1 MGKATGQLLI
11 TARNVMTKPH
21 ASGIQ
26 PYLKMTTPLVGALA
40 IAISAVMVPHSAFA
54 QAKRAKKKGDDKP
67 KFEDVTLT
75 TKDGVFLRCSY
86 YPGADTK
93 TTVPIMVL
101 HGWGSSRSELHPF
114 ALYLQ
119 SLKHA
124 VLVPDLRGHGRSTQQ
139 RNPRPGEPDL
149 EIKADKMR
157 RPEIERMGLDVEA
170 CKQFLMEKNNAG
182 ELNIEQL
189 GVVGFE
195 FGALLAVNW
204 AAVDWSVRSLPA
216 YKMGQDVKA
225 LALISPPRKFQG
237 ITTQKALNQP
247 DVRARLSVLIVAGA
261 DDAGAIGDAKRM
273 YNGLERFHTNKNE
286 RDLIPYWPETSLQG
300 VQLLNARGFNV
311 PRTIAIFINERLVKK
326 AELFTWSDRTGPLD

>member
-1 MGKATGQLLI
+1 
-11 TARNVMTKPH
+11 MTKLQSTGWR
-21 ASGIQ
+21 AS
-26 PYLKMTTPLVGALA
+26 LNTTVRLAVLLV
-40 IAISAVMVPHSAFA
+40 IATSAVVAVPHSVFA
-54 QAKRAKKKGDDKP
+54 QAKRAKRGGEKKP
-67 KFEDVTLT
+67 EFEDVTLT
-75 TKDGVFLRCSY
+75 TKDGLFLRCSY
-86 YPGADTK
+86 YPGADSK
-93 TTVPIMVL
+93 TTVPILVL
-101 HGWGSSRSELHPF
+101 HGWQGSRSALHPF

-157 RPEIERMGLDVEA
+157 RPDIERMWMDVEA
-170 CKQFLMEKNNAG
+170 CKQFLMTKNNAG

-195 FGALLAVNW
+195 FGALLAIKW
-204 AAVDWSVRSLPA
+204 SAMDWNAPRLPA

-237 ITTQKALNQP
+237 ITSQDALKNP
-247 DVRARLSVLIVAGA
+247 AVRSQISMLVVAGA
-261 DDAGAIGDAKRM
+261 DDSRAMGDAKRTL
-273 YNGLERFHTNKNE
+273 NAVEKFHTDKSE
-286 RDLIPYWPETSLQG
+286 RDLIPYFPETSLQG
-300 VQLLNARGFNV
+300 TKLLNARGFNV

-326 AELFTWSDRTGPLD
+326 ADRFPWTDRTGPE